1 MGEEGRKDE
10 EREAMMRLEEVEG
23 FKVTKA
29 SVTGSSRW
37 MDKLGKEKEK
47 AGRQRIRGCAGY
59 NCDSLF
65 RTKAA
70 AKSQHWDGVWRG
82 LHWQDV

>member
-1 MGEEGRKDE
+1 MREEGRKDE
-10 EREAMMRLEEVEG
+10 ERGNGEVGGVEG

-29 SVTGSSRW
+29 SVTGPSRW

-70 AKSQHWDGVWRG
+70 TKSQHWDGVWRG